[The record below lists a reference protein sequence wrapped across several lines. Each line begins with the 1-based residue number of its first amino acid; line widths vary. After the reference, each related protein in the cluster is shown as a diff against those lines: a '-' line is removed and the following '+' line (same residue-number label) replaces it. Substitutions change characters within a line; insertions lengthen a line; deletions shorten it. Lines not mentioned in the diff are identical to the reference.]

1 MNTTPET
8 PFVFFGTSRFSVI
21 LLEELRTMSGI
32 VPDLII
38 TAPDRPVGRKQIITP
53 PPVKDWAIEND
64 IDTFQPETL
73 KENTNELVE
82 ELKNYSLFIVASYGK
97 IIPKEILDI
106 PTEYGTLN
114 VHPSLLPKYRGA
126 SPIQNQILNDEQNV
140 GTTIMLMDEQMDHGD
155 IIAQK
160 EVSFTGENNYIFP
173 APYNDVEEILA
184 KESAVLLAEIL
195 PKWISKKISAT
206 PQDHNTAT
214 FTKIIKKED
223 GEIALSMNAEDAN
236 PESSRKNYLKY
247 LAYSEWP
254 KTFFFFEKE
263 GKKLR
268 AIITEATFE
277 AGTFTIK
284 KVIPEGRDEMN
295 YEAFLKYQTN
305 AS

>member
-106 PTEYGTLN
+106 PTKHGTLN

-126 SPIQNQILNDEQNV
+126 SPIQNQILNDEKNV

-195 PKWISKKISAT
+195 PKWISKKISAV
-206 PQDHNTAT
+206 PQNHDTAT

-223 GEIALSMNAEDAN
+223 GEITLSIDAEDAN